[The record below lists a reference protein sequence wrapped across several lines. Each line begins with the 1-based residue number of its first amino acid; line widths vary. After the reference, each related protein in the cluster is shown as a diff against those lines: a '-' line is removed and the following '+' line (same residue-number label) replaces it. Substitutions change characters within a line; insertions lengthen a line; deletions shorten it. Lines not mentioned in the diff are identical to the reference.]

1 MGKYLYLFRILYLIL
16 LLFMLANF
24 LLGFFWL
31 RIYATSLESL
41 AVSWSS
47 DGY

>member
-1 MGKYLYLFRILYLIL
+1 MGKYLYLFRIVYLIL
-16 LLFMLANF
+16 LLFVLANF
-24 LLGFFWL
+24 FRILWL
-31 RIYATSLESL
+31 HIYATSLESL

>member
-1 MGKYLYLFRILYLIL
+1 MEKCLYLFRIVYLIL
-16 LLFMLANF
+16 LLFVLANF
-24 LLGFFWL
+24 FRILWL

-47 DGY
+47 YGY